1 MPKLDSF
8 PITKQ
13 IIQVYNTMPASN
25 ADSER
30 AFSKLKLAKNVLQST
45 MTQERLSDMMV
56 VSFNRNLTP
65 SIESV
70 LKAYR
75 TKKDRKLNFYF
86 SWIFCY
92 LFFINYLLIILWEF
106 FILKGDLR
114 ARAAKMLERA
124 AKLPP
129 LKKIAATPLVYQV
142 GYESMVVQILG

>member
-1 MPKLDSF
+1 
-8 PITKQ
+8 
-13 IIQVYNTMPASN
+13 MPASN

-75 TKKDRKLNFYF
+75 TKKDRKLNIYF
-86 SWIFCY
+86 S
-92 LFFINYLLIILWEF
+92 
-106 FILKGDLR
+106 
-114 ARAAKMLERA
+114 
-124 AKLPP
+124 
-129 LKKIAATPLVYQV
+129 
-142 GYESMVVQILG
+142 